1 MRKFRLVPLSIVLPF
16 LLIACSDDQTP
27 SENDATD
34 QEATEP
40 LQISTTLFALEDF
53 TSRIGGEHVE
63 VESVYPPNADAHTFD
78 PSSSTYVKIAEDDAF
93 IYSGVGMEPF
103 ADTIHDLLDEETVEI
118 ISAGEHLSLRGEH
131 GHDSESDHS
140 HDHEHE
146 HEHDHDHNEDQTS
159 AVDLEGI
166 NDHYHTGDT
175 IALTATADID
185 VEGDVTWYTRDSES
199 DDWSEASTGK
209 SFEDTV
215 DTDGQQVYAAFIDD
229 EEQPVAESETTTI
242 HIDDHDEES
251 GAIDPHVFLDPIY
264 SIELAENIMNQL
276 SELRPEHEEDF
287 VQNYESLKADLEQLD
302 ASLQSTIDSADHK
315 QIIVSHAAY
324 GYWEDR
330 YGIEQLSIHGLSSTQ
345 EPSQSELTSI
355 VEAARE
361 NNLSYVVFEN
371 NVSSTI
377 SEVIQSEIGA
387 ESLVLRNMESISQ
400 EDYDAGEDYVS
411 MMEMNIETLETA
423 LNH

>member
-1 MRKFRLVPLSIVLPF
+1 MRKFRFVPLSLVLPF

-27 SENDATD
+27 SENNANE

-63 VESVYPPNADAHTFD
+63 VESVYPPNADAHTFE
-78 PSSSTYVKIAEDDAF
+78 PSSSTYVEIAEHDAF

-103 ADTIHDLLDEETVEI
+103 ADTIHELLEEETVEI
-118 ISAGEHLSLRGEH
+118 IPAGEHLSLRGEH
-131 GHDSESDHS
+131 DHDSESDHS
-140 HDHEHE
+140 HDHEHD
-146 HEHDHDHNEDQTS
+146 HEHNDDQTN
-159 AVDLEGI
+159 AIEFEGI

-175 IALTATADID
+175 ITLTATADED
-185 VEGDVTWYTRDSES
+185 VEGTVTWYTRDSES
-199 DDWSEASTGK
+199 DDWSEASTGD
-209 SFEDTV
+209 SFEDTA
-215 DTDGQQVYAAFIDD
+215 DTNGQQVYAAFIND
-229 EEQPVAESETTTI
+229 EEQTVAESETATI
-242 HIDDHDEES
+242 HIDDHDGQS

-264 SIELAENIMNQL
+264 SIELAENITNQL
-276 SELRPEHEEDF
+276 IELRPEHEEDF

-302 ASLQSTIDSADHK
+302 ASLQSTIDNADHN

-400 EDYDAGEDYVS
+400 EDFEAGEDYVS
-411 MMEMNIETLETA
+411 MMEMNIETLEIA
-423 LNH
+423 LNHE